1 MNIKS
6 RFTVIITIS
15 LATLIVMPLVFYWV
29 TTGEYYGR
37 KIDQVAPDFTLSDT
51 QGKEHSLSQHKGK
64 FTFLYFGYLNCDEVC
79 HNQVGVMFNINHQT
93 TNKDLDFIFV
103 TMDPKRDSKQLLNDY
118 FNQFGSNF
126 YALTGQ
132 SMREIQSVASKYKAY
147 FSPESG
153 TQIGKDYEISHPGNI
168 FLIDPNGKIKV
179 IYQNTYLR
187 YDKVIED
194 LNLLRIKFNENQT
207 TKLSLK
213 AKEANYE

>member
-6 RFTVIITIS
+6 RFTVILTIS
-15 LATLIVMPLVFYWV
+15 LLTLIVMPLGFYWV

-37 KIDQVAPDFTLSDT
+37 KIDQVAPNFTLIDT
-51 QGKEHSLSQHKGK
+51 QNKAHSLSQHKGK

-93 TNKDLDFIFV
+93 TNKDVDFIFV
-103 TMDPKRDSKQLLNDY
+103 TMDPKRDSKQMLNDY

-126 YALTGQ
+126 YALTAQ

-147 FSPESG
+147 FSPEG
-153 TQIGKDYEISHPGNI
+153 ATKIGKDYEISHPGNI
-168 FLIDPNGKIKV
+168 FLIDPYGHIQV
-179 IYQNTYLR
+179 VYQNTYLR

-194 LNLLRIKFNENQT
+194 LNLLRKKFIET
-207 TKLSLK
+207 KKTKLSPT
-213 AKEANYE
+213 AKEAL

>member
-1 MNIKS
+1 MNIRT
-6 RFTVIITIS
+6 RFIVILTIS
-15 LATLIVMPLVFYWV
+15 LLTLIVMPLGFYWV

-37 KIDQVAPDFTLSDT
+37 KIDQVAPDFTLIDT

-103 TMDPKRDSKQLLNDY
+103 TMDPKRDSKSLLNDY

-126 YALTGQ
+126 YALTAE

-147 FSPESG
+147 FSPESV
-153 TQIGKDYEISHPGNI
+153 TTTGKDYEISHPGNI
-168 FLIDPNGKIKV
+168 FLIDPNGQIQV
-179 IYQNTYLR
+179 IYQSTYLH
-187 YDKVIED
+187 YVKVIED
-194 LNLLRIKFNENQT
+194 LNLLRMKFNETQK
-207 TKLSLK
+207 TKLSPA
-213 AKEANYE
+213 AKEAL